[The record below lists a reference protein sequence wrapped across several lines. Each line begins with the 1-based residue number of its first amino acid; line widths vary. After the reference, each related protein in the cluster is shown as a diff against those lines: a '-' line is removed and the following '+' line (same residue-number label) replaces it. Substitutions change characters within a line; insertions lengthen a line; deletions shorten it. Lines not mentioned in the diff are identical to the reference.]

1 MEQTAAIIG
10 HHRPG
15 RHCWREEGGEGGGE
29 RGGGSMQCLSWVFRS
44 VTFYGGKAP
53 SIAEIYAIL
62 ENA

>member
-1 MEQTAAIIG
+1 LGTIG
-10 HHRPG
+10 RADIVGG
-15 RHCWREEGGEGGGE
+15 RRAGRGGGE